1 MSKQS
6 LSPASAAVR
15 GLAFVLA
22 GALAGAGWAATP
34 VPSQTPLISRIA
46 TPPPPNVM
54 ITIDDSGSMQANY
67 MPEGTATVGSY
78 KVAMP
83 TIPSMN
89 DVIDIWYGDAQ
100 IRTYTLGTNL
110 PKGVSYADPAG
121 TNAFQRQMRSSAV
134 NSIFYDPTVLYL
146 PWLTPDGKTRMAD
159 ASYTAARWDP
169 LAATVPLTTDL
180 SQVTSVSTKWCKSA
194 VQSECLGTAASATYD
209 PALYYVLKPGADPGD
224 VANYT
229 QFDLNNAAV
238 TSYSSYAARVCSPTL
253 SGACCTA
260 ATCTR
265 TQEQQNFANWFVYY
279 RTRSLLMKGA
289 MSESLSGVVGTEPS
303 DIKLRV
309 GWGTINSGTSTIDG
323 VDTPVVKSGIRDLES
338 TQLKTVLT
346 GIQGINP
353 FGSTPL
359 RQATTTVGK
368 YYQRDVATDSG
379 SPWRTKP
386 GMANDGLTPLSC
398 RRAYSLLTTDGY
410 YNDDP
415 RSIGNAGSSSSFLTD
430 FKGDISLLAKFNGD
444 IDSNNGPT
452 YGAAGPQ
459 TPVDPLNP
467 LGYSPNQYVA
477 EAPYKDGQAN
487 MLADYAMTQYVVDL
501 QPSLDNKVPQSTM
514 NGDLAYWQHLNM
526 MTVGLGVTGTV
537 DPANGPPAQWSAD
550 KIDDLWHAAVDTH
563 GQFFSAR
570 NSTTLIAGLQTA
582 LGNASATSRSEGGAA
597 VSGTAL
603 SSSTFVY
610 LPSYSPVAWTGTIKA
625 YPLDPLT
632 GVPAKNATWDAAS
645 VLPKPASRNIFT
657 WDGSQSTAFNTG
669 MSATL
674 KNLVGPAA
682 TQDNLIN
689 YIRGDQTN
697 EGSTKTFRQR
707 GSVLGDF
714 IDSTPLLVKDLVD
727 LGYDRVPGA
736 PGYRAYYGTKAAR
749 QTGLIV
755 EGANDGMLHMFGTA
769 DGVETYAYVPKI
781 ELSNLA
787 TLASQDYGSTTNFH
801 RDFVDGPQ
809 VETDAYIKTKRN
821 ATAWANVVVGSFG
834 GGAPGI
840 YAHDV
845 TNFSA
850 MDAQTMLWEVDGG
863 ASGDADLGYVLSKIP
878 VGVVP
883 AGSPLAAKGSRWKA
897 FVGNGAYSVN
907 GNAVLLVIDM
917 ETGNIDFRIPLGS
930 SGSNGLMGVKVLQD
944 SQTQEALAVYAG
956 DLQGNVWRV
965 DLTGSGAPSVG
976 FGGKPL
982 FRAFDSA
989 GNPQPIVEAPAIYP
1003 RLTGVGSMVLF
1014 GTGKLIDAADADST
1028 SPQSFYGIWDPTP
1041 AGTNATDASPFAA
1054 TILSG
1059 TVRSQLTE
1067 QTISPLGSGAYGV
1080 TTNTVDFAKQL
1091 GWFMDLTPVSPT
1103 QRVIYSPLVVG
1114 QFVLI
1119 NTMAPGPTPVAQSC
1133 DQPQATSAYFLL
1145 PAESGASY
1153 QDAPVWDM
1161 NGDGQFDSRDEVD
1174 NQQAAGY
1181 SPGSFGGD
1189 TNIFGMA
1196 PQPDGTAVYRNV
1208 TPGSGDGGGKNFAP
1222 RCVNNCSSVVQK
1234 RVWQQLMTPPF

>member
-1 MSKQS
+1 MSKNS
-6 LSPASAAVR
+6 LSAAPAAIR

-22 GALAGAGWAATP
+22 GALAGAAWAATP

-67 MPEGTATVGSY
+67 MPEGTAVVGTY

-83 TIPSMN
+83 SIPSMN

-110 PKGVSYADPAG
+110 PKGVSYADPSG
-121 TNAFQRQMRSSAV
+121 SNLFQRQMRSASV

-159 ASYTAARWDP
+159 AAYTAARWDP
-169 LAATVPLTTDL
+169 LTATVPLATDL
-180 SQVTSVSTKWCKSA
+180 SQVTSVSTKWCKDA
-194 VQSECLGTAASATYD
+194 LQADCLTTPASATYD
-209 PALYYVLKPGADPGD
+209 PALYYVLKAGTDP
-224 VANYT
+224 AATTNYT

-238 TSYSSYAARVCSPTL
+238 TSYDSYPARVCAATL
-253 SGACCTA
+253 SGACCTSS
-260 ATCTR
+260 TCTR
-265 TQEQQNFANWFVYY
+265 AQEQQNFANWFVYY

-289 MSESLSGVVGTEPS
+289 MSESLAGVVGTEPS

-309 GWGTINSGTSTIDG
+309 GWGTINSGKTTVDG
-323 VDTPVVKSGIRDLES
+323 VDTPVVKVGIRDLES

-359 RQATTTVGK
+359 RQATTTVGT
-368 YYQRDVATDSG
+368 YYQRDVSDPG

-386 GMANDGLTPLSC
+386 GTVSDGLTPLSC

-415 RSIGNAGSSSSFLTD
+415 RTIGNAGAWDTF
-430 FKGDISLLAKFNGD
+430 LAKLNGD

-452 YGAAGPQ
+452 YGVAGPQ

-477 EAPYKDGQAN
+477 EAPYKDGQPN
-487 MLADYAMTQYVVDL
+487 MLADYAMAQYVVDL
-501 QPSLDNKVPQSTM
+501 QPNLENKVPQSTM
-514 NGDLAYWQHLNM
+514 TGDLAYWQHLNM

-597 VSGTAL
+597 VSGATL
-603 SSSTFVY
+603 SSNTFVY
-610 LPSYSPVAWTGTIKA
+610 LPSYSPVTWTGTIKA
-625 YPLDPLT
+625 YPLDAKT
-632 GVPAKNATWDAAS
+632 GIPAKTATWDAAS
-645 VLPKPASRNIFT
+645 VLPKAASRNIFT
-657 WDGSQSTAFNTG
+657 WDGSGSTPFNTG

-674 KNLVGPAA
+674 KNLVAPGVPTA

-697 EGSTKTFRQR
+697 EGSTKAYRQR

-714 IDSTPLLVKDLVD
+714 IDSTPLLVKDLVN
-727 LGYDRVPGA
+727 LGYDNLPGA
-736 PGYRAYYGTKAAR
+736 PGYRDYYLTKAGR

-781 ELSNLA
+781 ELPNLA
-787 TLASQDYGSTTNFH
+787 TLAAQDYGSTTNFH

-809 VETDAYIKTKRN
+809 VETDAYIKTKRS
-821 ATAWANVVVGSFG
+821 ATAWANIVVGSFG

-863 ASGDADLGYVLSKIP
+863 ASGDPDLGYVMSKIP

-883 AGSPLAAKGSRWKA
+883 EGSPLAATGSRWKA
-897 FVGNGAYSVN
+897 FVGNGAYSAN
-907 GNAVLLVIDM
+907 GNAVLLVVDM
-917 ETGNIDFRIPLGS
+917 ETGHIDAHIQLDS
-930 SGSNGLMGVKVLQD
+930 SGSNGLMGVKILTDTDKQAV
-944 SQTQEALAVYAG
+944 AVYAG
-956 DLQGNVWRV
+956 DLQGNLWRI

-982 FRAFDSA
+982 FRAFGSDH
-989 GNPQPIVEAPAIYP
+989 NPQPIVEAPAIYP
-1003 RLTGVGSMVLF
+1003 RVGGVGAMVLF
-1014 GTGKLIDAADADST
+1014 GTGKLIDATDADST
-1028 SPQSFYGIWDPTP
+1028 TPQSFYSVWDPTP
-1041 AGTNATDASPFAA
+1041 AGTNATAASPFAA

-1067 QTISPLGSGAYGV
+1067 QVISSLGDGTYGV
-1080 TTNTVDFAKQL
+1080 TQNSVDFSTQL
-1091 GWFMDLTPVSPT
+1091 GWFMDLAPVSPT
-1103 QRVIYSPLVVG
+1103 QRVIYSPLIVG
-1114 QFVLI
+1114 QFVLV

-1133 DQPQATSAYFLL
+1133 DQNPATSAYFLL
-1145 PAESGASY
+1145 PAETGASY
-1153 QDAPVWDM
+1153 QTSPVWDV
-1161 NGDGQFDSRDEVD
+1161 NDDGQFNDGDKRGGE
-1174 NQQAAGY
+1174 QAAGY
-1181 SPGSFGGD
+1181 TPGSFGGD
-1189 TNIFGMA
+1189 TNIFGMPA
-1196 PQPDGTAVYRNV
+1196 QPDGTATYRNV
-1208 TPGSGDGGGKNFAP
+1208 TPGSSDGGKSFVTP
-1222 RCVNNCSSVVQK
+1222 CVTNCSSSVQK